1 MANFV
6 LAGRQF
12 FQQNAFRSITIGLQP
27 YLPITQ
33 KYKMGLLPATGPVP
47 GFGYFNM
54 GPTPTPTSTPP
65 KAWPERINEGNTG
78 AYQRTPK
85 TGTPNN
91 FTDALTQANSLGG
104 APAAAQNLGFLFSRI
119 LDGKMAGGFG
129 RRAAGFRQT
138 DVNEIEALMLGE
150 ELEKLDPKTFKGEN
164 SELVNDVLFERNT
177 KGMSSETFDIMFNE
191 RGGGGIETSI
201 SSVFGKE
208 MTKGSV
214 GVEVSVAK
222 AGTRGVKLFSRFGKN
237 DVKKAGGLDKAFE
250 RNVKTIVKDINKSIL
265 DAGKAFDKQAKYA
278 DSIKPI
284 MARESFGTATLH
296 DKFTRELIDRVSR
309 LAKAGSGQAANEL
322 AYNYQVPLG
331 SLADG
336 MMGMVRLAGTTKNGW
351 PQILATNIKVK
362 QVGGGGNMADMIKTA
377 AQENQLAMSSDFMAK
392 ADLIH
397 QASANL
403 AIATD
408 SRIDSVGTMMT
419 SDLTQNAIGGL
430 DIAVGERSTRG
441 DGVTGLLPADIAAD
455 LLRQI
460 KEFYSNPGFTT
471 DFAVFYKKLLHDSG
485 DLSTKWRESAQGKGR
500 GMSEKFIYG
509 DNDPQ
514 FKGYG
519 VWSGGQYSWQD
530 DLIGQNLSI
539 SPFLTSRRAGVYA
552 FDGKQA
558 TI

>member
-1 MANFV
+1 MANYV

-54 GPTPTPTSTPP
+54 GPSPTPTSTPP

-91 FTDALTQANSLGG
+91 FTDALSQADSLAG

-138 DVNEIEALMLGE
+138 DVNEIEAMMLGA
-150 ELEKLDPKTFKGEN
+150 ELEKLDPKTFKGKN
-164 SELVNDVLFERNT
+164 SELVNDVLFERNV

-191 RGGGGIETSI
+191 RGGGGIESSI

-214 GVEVSVAK
+214 GVEVTVAK
-222 AGTRGVKLFSRFGKN
+222 AGTRSVKLFSRFGKN
-237 DVKKAGGLDKAFE
+237 DVKKAGGLDKAFDN
-250 RNVKTIVKDINKSIL
+250 NVQKIIKDVNAQIL
-265 DAGKAFDKQAKYA
+265 KAGRAFDKQAKYKNVTTA
-278 DSIKPI
+278 EKPALVRGVI
-284 MARESFGTATLH
+284 H

-309 LAKAGSGQAANEL
+309 LSRASSGQQSNEL
-322 AYNYQVPLG
+322 AYNYQVALG

-336 MMGMVRLAGTTKNGW
+336 MMGMVRIAGTTKNGW
-351 PQILATNIKVK
+351 PQIQALTKVK
-362 QVGGGGNMADMIKTA
+362 QVGGGGNMADMMKTA
-377 AQENQLAMSSDFMAK
+377 AQESELAMGADFMAK
-392 ADLIH
+392 ADTFH

-408 SRIDSVGTMMT
+408 NRIDSVGTMIS

-471 DFAVFYKKLLHDSG
+471 DFAIFYKKLLHDSG
-485 DLSTKWRESAQGKGR
+485 DLSTKWRESAKGKGR

>member
-1 MANFV
+1 MANYV

-54 GPTPTPTSTPP
+54 GPSPTPTSTPP

-91 FTDALTQANSLGG
+91 FTDAHSQADSLAG

-138 DVNEIEALMLGE
+138 DVNEIEAMMLGA
-150 ELEKLDPKTFKGEN
+150 ELEKLDPKTFKGKN
-164 SELVNDVLFERNT
+164 SELVNDVLFERNV

-191 RGGGGIETSI
+191 RGGGGIESSI

-214 GVEVSVAK
+214 GVEVTVAK
-222 AGTRGVKLFSRFGKN
+222 AGTRSVKLFSRFGKN
-237 DVKKAGGLDKAFE
+237 DVKKAGGLDKAFDN
-250 RNVKTIVKDINKSIL
+250 NVQKIIKDVNAQIL
-265 DAGKAFDKQAKYA
+265 KAGRAFDKQAKYKDVTTA
-278 DSIKPI
+278 EKPALVRGVI
-284 MARESFGTATLH
+284 H

-309 LAKAGSGQAANEL
+309 LSRASSGQQSNEL
-322 AYNYQVPLG
+322 AYNYQVALG

-336 MMGMVRLAGTTKNGW
+336 MMGMVRIAGTTKNGW
-351 PQILATNIKVK
+351 PQIQALTKVK

-377 AQENQLAMSSDFMAK
+377 AQESELAMGADFMAK
-392 ADLIH
+392 ADTFH

-408 SRIDSVGTMMT
+408 NRIDSVGTMIS

-471 DFAVFYKKLLHDSG
+471 DFAIFYKKLLHDSG
-485 DLSTKWRESAQGKGR
+485 DLSTKWRESAKGKGR

>member
-1 MANFV
+1 MANYV

-12 FQQNAFRSITIGLQP
+12 FQQNTFRSITIGLQP

-54 GPTPTPTSTPP
+54 GPSPTASSTPP
-65 KAWPERINEGNTG
+65 KSWPERINEGNTG

-91 FTDALTQANSLGG
+91 FTDALSQADSLAG

-138 DVNEIEALMLGE
+138 DVNEIEAMMLGA
-150 ELEKLDPKTFKGEN
+150 ELEKLDPKTFKGKN
-164 SELVNDVLFERNT
+164 SELVNDVLFERNV

-191 RGGGGIETSI
+191 RGGGGIESSI

-214 GVEVSVAK
+214 GVEVTVAK
-222 AGTRGVKLFSRFGKN
+222 AGTRSVKLFSKFGKN
-237 DVKKAGGLDKAFE
+237 DVKKAGGLDKAFDN
-250 RNVKTIVKDINKSIL
+250 NVQKIIKDVNAQIL
-265 DAGKAFDKQAKYA
+265 KAGRAFDKQAKYKDVTTA
-278 DSIKPI
+278 EKPALVRGVI
-284 MARESFGTATLH
+284 H

-309 LAKAGSGQAANEL
+309 LSRASSGQKSNEL
-322 AYNYQVPLG
+322 AYNYQVALG

-336 MMGMVRLAGTTKNGW
+336 MMGMVRIAGTTENGW
-351 PQILATNIKVK
+351 PQIQALTKVK

-377 AQENQLAMSSDFMAK
+377 AQESELAMGADFMAK
-392 ADLIH
+392 ADTFH
-397 QASANL
+397 QASSNL

-408 SRIDSVGTMMT
+408 NRIDSVGTMIS

-471 DFAVFYKKLLHDSG
+471 DFALFYKKLLHDSG
-485 DLSTKWRESAQGKGR
+485 DLSTKWRESSQGKGR

-530 DLIGQNLSI
+530 NMIGQNLSI

>member
-1 MANFV
+1 MANYV

-12 FQQNAFRSITIGLQP
+12 FQQNTFRSITIGLQP

-54 GPTPTPTSTPP
+54 GPSPTASSTPP
-65 KAWPERINEGNTG
+65 KPWPERINEGNTG

-91 FTDALTQANSLGG
+91 FNDALTQANSLAG
-104 APAAAQNLGFLFSRI
+104 APVAAQNLGFLFSRI

-164 SELVNDVLFERNT
+164 SELVSDVLFERNV
-177 KGMSSETFDIMFNE
+177 KGMSTETFDIMFNE
-191 RGGGGIETSI
+191 RGAGGIETSI
-201 SSVFGKE
+201 STIFGKE

-214 GVEVSVAK
+214 GVEVTVAK
-222 AGTRGVKLFSRFGKN
+222 AGTRSVKLFSKFGKN
-237 DVKKAGGLDKAFE
+237 DIKKAGGLDKAFDK
-250 RNVKTIVKDINKSIL
+250 NVQKIIKDVNAQIL
-265 DAGKAFDKQAKYA
+265 KAGRAFDKQAKYKDISSA
-278 DSIKPI
+278 EKPALVRGVI
-284 MARESFGTATLH
+284 H
-296 DKFTRELIDRVSR
+296 DKFTRELIDRVTR
-309 LAKAGSGQAANEL
+309 LSKASSGQKSSEL
-322 AYNYQVPLG
+322 AYNYQVALG

-336 MMGMVRLAGTTKNGW
+336 MMGMVRISGTTKNGW
-351 PQILATNIKVK
+351 PQIQALTKVK

-377 AQENQLAMSSDFMAK
+377 AQENELAMGADFMAK

-408 SRIDSVGTMMT
+408 NRISSVGDMMY
-419 SDLTQNAIGGL
+419 SDLTQNAMGGL
-430 DIAVGERSTRG
+430 NIAVGEKSKRG

-471 DFAVFYKKLLHDSG
+471 DFAMFYKKLLHDSG

-519 VWSGGQYSWQD
+519 VWSSGQYSWQD
-530 DLIGQNLSI
+530 NLIGQNLSI

>member
-1 MANFV
+1 MANYV

-54 GPTPTPTSTPP
+54 GPSPTPTSTPP

-91 FTDALTQANSLGG
+91 FTDALSQADSLAG

-129 RRAAGFRQT
+129 RRAAVFRQT
-138 DVNEIEALMLGE
+138 DVNEIEAMMLGA
-150 ELEKLDPKTFKGEN
+150 ELEKLDPKTFKGKN
-164 SELVNDVLFERNT
+164 SELVNDVLFERNV

-191 RGGGGIETSI
+191 RGGGGIESSI

-214 GVEVSVAK
+214 GVEVTVAK
-222 AGTRGVKLFSRFGKN
+222 AGTRSVKLFSRFGKN
-237 DVKKAGGLDKAFE
+237 DVKKAGGLDKAFDN
-250 RNVKTIVKDINKSIL
+250 NVQKIIKDVNAQIL
-265 DAGKAFDKQAKYA
+265 KAGRAFDKQAKYKDVTTA
-278 DSIKPI
+278 EKPALVRGVI
-284 MARESFGTATLH
+284 H

-309 LAKAGSGQAANEL
+309 LSRASSGQQSNEL
-322 AYNYQVPLG
+322 AYNYQVALG

-336 MMGMVRLAGTTKNGW
+336 MMGMVRIAGTTKNGW
-351 PQILATNIKVK
+351 PQIQALTKVK

-377 AQENQLAMSSDFMAK
+377 AQESELAMGADFMAK
-392 ADLIH
+392 ADTFH

-408 SRIDSVGTMMT
+408 NRIDSVGTMMT

-471 DFAVFYKKLLHDSG
+471 DFAIFYKKLLHDSG
-485 DLSTKWRESAQGKGR
+485 DLSTKWRESAKGKGR

-530 DLIGQNLSI
+530 DLIGQNLYI

>member
-1 MANFV
+1 MANYV

-12 FQQNAFRSITIGLQP
+12 FQQNTFRSITIGLQP

-54 GPTPTPTSTPP
+54 GPSPTPTSTPP

-91 FTDALTQANSLGG
+91 FTDALSQADSLAG

-138 DVNEIEALMLGE
+138 DVNEIEAMMLGA
-150 ELEKLDPKTFKGEN
+150 ELEKLDPKTFKGKN
-164 SELVNDVLFERNT
+164 SELVNDVLFERNV

-191 RGGGGIETSI
+191 RGGGGIESSI

-214 GVEVSVAK
+214 GVEVTVAK
-222 AGTRGVKLFSRFGKN
+222 AGTRSVKLFSKFGKN
-237 DVKKAGGLDKAFE
+237 DVKKAGGLDKAFDN
-250 RNVKTIVKDINKSIL
+250 NVQKIIKDVNAQIL
-265 DAGKAFDKQAKYA
+265 KAGRAFDKQAKYKDVTTA
-278 DSIKPI
+278 EKPALVRGVI
-284 MARESFGTATLH
+284 H

-309 LAKAGSGQAANEL
+309 LSRASSGQQSNEL
-322 AYNYQVPLG
+322 AYNYQVALG

-336 MMGMVRLAGTTKNGW
+336 MMGMVRIAGTTKNGW
-351 PQILATNIKVK
+351 PQIQALTKVK
-362 QVGGGGNMADMIKTA
+362 QVGGGGNMADMMKTA
-377 AQENQLAMSSDFMAK
+377 AQESELAMGADFMAK
-392 ADLIH
+392 ADTFH

-408 SRIDSVGTMMT
+408 NRIDSVGTMIS
-419 SDLTQNAIGGL
+419 SDLTQNAMGGL

-471 DFAVFYKKLLHDSG
+471 DFALFYKKLLHDSG

-530 DLIGQNLSI
+530 NMIGQNLSI

>member
-1 MANFV
+1 MANYV

-12 FQQNAFRSITIGLQP
+12 FQQNTFRSITIGLQP

-54 GPTPTPTSTPP
+54 GPSPTASSTPP
-65 KAWPERINEGNTG
+65 KPWPERINEGNTG

-85 TGTPNN
+85 IGTPNN
-91 FTDALTQANSLGG
+91 FNDALTQANSLAG
-104 APAAAQNLGFLFSRI
+104 APVAAQNLGFLFSRI

-164 SELVNDVLFERNT
+164 SELVSDVLFERNV
-177 KGMSSETFDIMFNE
+177 KGMSTETFDIMFNE
-191 RGGGGIETSI
+191 RGAGGIETSI
-201 SSVFGKE
+201 STIFGKE

-214 GVEVSVAK
+214 GVEVTVAK
-222 AGTRGVKLFSRFGKN
+222 AGTRSVKLFSKFGKN
-237 DVKKAGGLDKAFE
+237 DIKKAGGLDKAFDK
-250 RNVKTIVKDINKSIL
+250 NVQKIIKDVNAQIL
-265 DAGKAFDKQAKYA
+265 KAGRAFDKQAKYKDISSA
-278 DSIKPI
+278 EKPALVRGVI
-284 MARESFGTATLH
+284 H
-296 DKFTRELIDRVSR
+296 DKFTRELIDRVTR
-309 LAKAGSGQAANEL
+309 LSKASSGQKSSEL
-322 AYNYQVPLG
+322 AYNYQVALG

-336 MMGMVRLAGTTKNGW
+336 MMGMVRISGTTKNGW
-351 PQILATNIKVK
+351 PQIQALTKVK

-377 AQENQLAMSSDFMAK
+377 AQENELAMGSDFMAK

-408 SRIDSVGTMMT
+408 NRISSVGDMMY
-419 SDLTQNAIGGL
+419 SDLTQNAMGGL
-430 DIAVGERSTRG
+430 NIAVGEKSKRG

-471 DFAVFYKKLLHDSG
+471 DFAMFYKKLLHDSG

>member
-1 MANFV
+1 MANYV

-12 FQQNAFRSITIGLQP
+12 FQQNTFRSITIGLQP
-27 YLPITQ
+27 YLPLTQ

-54 GPTPTPTSTPP
+54 GPSPTASSTPP
-65 KAWPERINEGNTG
+65 KSWPERINEGNTG

-85 TGTPNN
+85 RGTPNN
-91 FTDALTQANSLGG
+91 FTDALTQADSLAG

-164 SELVNDVLFERNT
+164 SELVSDVLFERNV
-177 KGMSSETFDIMFNE
+177 KGMSTETFDIMFSE
-191 RGGGGIETSI
+191 RGAGGIETSI
-201 SSVFGKE
+201 STVFGKE

-214 GVEVSVAK
+214 GVEVTVAK
-222 AGTRGVKLFSRFGKN
+222 AGTRSVKLFSKFGKN
-237 DVKKAGGLDKAFE
+237 DVKKAGGLDKAFDK
-250 RNVKTIVKDINKSIL
+250 NVQKIIKDVNSQIL
-265 DAGKAFDKQAKYA
+265 KAGRAFDKQAKYKDISSA
-278 DSIKPI
+278 EKPALVRGVI
-284 MARESFGTATLH
+284 H
-296 DKFTRELIDRVSR
+296 DKFTRELIDRVTR
-309 LAKAGSGQAANEL
+309 LSKASSGQQSSEL
-322 AYNYQVPLG
+322 AYNYQVALG

-336 MMGMVRLAGTTKNGW
+336 MMGMVRISGTTKNGW
-351 PQILATNIKVK
+351 PQIQALTKVK

-377 AQENQLAMSSDFMAK
+377 AQENELAMGSDFMAK

-408 SRIDSVGTMMT
+408 NRISSVGDMMY
-419 SDLTQNAIGGL
+419 SDLTQNAMGGL
-430 DIAVGERSTRG
+430 SIAVGEKSKRG

-530 DLIGQNLSI
+530 NLIGQNLSI

>member
-1 MANFV
+1 MANFSV
-6 LAGRQF
+6 AGRQF
-12 FQQNAFRSITIGLQP
+12 FQQNTFRSITIGLQP

-54 GPTPTPTSTPP
+54 GPSPTPTSTPP
-65 KAWPERINEGNTG
+65 KAWSERINEGNTG

-85 TGTPNN
+85 TGNPNN
-91 FTDALTQANSLGG
+91 FNDALTQADSLSG

-138 DVNEIEALMLGE
+138 DVNEIEAMMLGE
-150 ELEKLDPKTFKGEN
+150 ELEKLDPKTFKGKN
-164 SELVNDVLFERNT
+164 SELNNDILFEKNT
-177 KGMSSETFDIMFNE
+177 KGMSSETFDIMFSE
-191 RGGGGIETSI
+191 RGGSGIQQSI
-201 SSVFGKE
+201 SGIFGKE

-222 AGTRGVKLFSRFGKN
+222 AGTQGVKLFSRFGKN
-237 DVKKAGGLDKAFE
+237 DMKKAGGIDKAFE
-250 RNVKTIVKDINKSIL
+250 TNVRKIVKDINADIL
-265 DAGKAFDKQAKYA
+265 KAGKRFDKQAKYG
-278 DSIKPI
+278 DSIKPVL
-284 MARESFGTATLH
+284 ARESFGTSTLH

-331 SLADG
+331 SLAEG

-362 QVGGGGNMADMIKTA
+362 QVGGGGNMADMMKTN
-377 AQENQLAMSSDFMAK
+377 AQENELAMGADFMIK

-471 DFAVFYKKLLHDSG
+471 DFALFYKKLLHDSG

-530 DLIGQNLSI
+530 GLIGQNLSI

>member
-1 MANFV
+1 MANYV

-54 GPTPTPTSTPP
+54 GPSPTPTSTPP

-91 FTDALTQANSLGG
+91 FTDALSQADSLAG

-138 DVNEIEALMLGE
+138 DVNEIEAMMLGA
-150 ELEKLDPKTFKGEN
+150 ELEKLDPKTFKGKN
-164 SELVNDVLFERNT
+164 SELVNDVLFERNV

-191 RGGGGIETSI
+191 RGGGGIESSI

-214 GVEVSVAK
+214 GVEVTVAK
-222 AGTRGVKLFSRFGKN
+222 AGTRSVKLFSKFGKN
-237 DVKKAGGLDKAFE
+237 DVKKAGGLDKAFDN
-250 RNVKTIVKDINKSIL
+250 NVQKIIKDVNAQIL
-265 DAGKAFDKQAKYA
+265 KAGRAFDKQAKYKDVTTA
-278 DSIKPI
+278 EKPALVRGVI
-284 MARESFGTATLH
+284 H

-309 LAKAGSGQAANEL
+309 LSRASSGQQSNEL
-322 AYNYQVPLG
+322 AYNYQVALG

-336 MMGMVRLAGTTKNGW
+336 MMGMVRIAGTTKNGW
-351 PQILATNIKVK
+351 PQIQALTKVK
-362 QVGGGGNMADMIKTA
+362 QVGGGGNMADMMKTA
-377 AQENQLAMSSDFMAK
+377 AQESELAMGADFMAK
-392 ADLIH
+392 ADTFH

-408 SRIDSVGTMMT
+408 NRIDSVGTMIS
-419 SDLTQNAIGGL
+419 SDLTQNAMGGL

-530 DLIGQNLSI
+530 NMIGQNLSI

>member
-1 MANFV
+1 MANYV

-54 GPTPTPTSTPP
+54 GPSPTPTSTPP

-91 FTDALTQANSLGG
+91 FTDALSQADSLAG

-138 DVNEIEALMLGE
+138 DVNEIEAMMLGAE
-150 ELEKLDPKTFKGEN
+150 IEKLDPKTFKGKN
-164 SELVNDVLFERNT
+164 SELVNDVLFERNV

-191 RGGGGIETSI
+191 RGGGGIESSI

-214 GVEVSVAK
+214 GVEVTVAK
-222 AGTRGVKLFSRFGKN
+222 AGTRSVKLFSRFGKN
-237 DVKKAGGLDKAFE
+237 DVKKAGGLDKAFDN
-250 RNVKTIVKDINKSIL
+250 NVQKIIKDVNAQIL
-265 DAGKAFDKQAKYA
+265 KAGRAFDKQAKYKDVTTA
-278 DSIKPI
+278 EKPALVRGVI
-284 MARESFGTATLH
+284 H

-309 LAKAGSGQAANEL
+309 LSRASSGQQSNEL
-322 AYNYQVPLG
+322 AYNYQVALG

-336 MMGMVRLAGTTKNGW
+336 MMGMVRIAGTTKNGW
-351 PQILATNIKVK
+351 PQIQALTKVK

-377 AQENQLAMSSDFMAK
+377 AQESELAMGADFMAK
-392 ADLIH
+392 ADTFH

-408 SRIDSVGTMMT
+408 NRIDSVGTMIS

-471 DFAVFYKKLLHDSG
+471 DFAIFYKKLLHDSG
-485 DLSTKWRESAQGKGR
+485 DLSTKWRESAKGKGR

-530 DLIGQNLSI
+530 DMIGQNLSI

>member
-1 MANFV
+1 MANYV

-12 FQQNAFRSITIGLQP
+12 FQQNAFRSITIGLHP

-54 GPTPTPTSTPP
+54 GPSPTPTSTPP

-91 FTDALTQANSLGG
+91 FTDALSQADSLAG

-138 DVNEIEALMLGE
+138 DVNEIEAMMLGA
-150 ELEKLDPKTFKGEN
+150 ELEKLDPKTFKGKN
-164 SELVNDVLFERNT
+164 SELVNDVLFERNV

-191 RGGGGIETSI
+191 RGGGGIESSI

-214 GVEVSVAK
+214 GVEVTVAK
-222 AGTRGVKLFSRFGKN
+222 AGTRSVKLFSRFGKN
-237 DVKKAGGLDKAFE
+237 DVKKAGGLDKAFDN
-250 RNVKTIVKDINKSIL
+250 NVQKIIKDVNAQIL
-265 DAGKAFDKQAKYA
+265 KAGRAFDKQAKYKDVTTA
-278 DSIKPI
+278 EKPALVRGVI
-284 MARESFGTATLH
+284 H

-309 LAKAGSGQAANEL
+309 LSRASSGQQSNEL
-322 AYNYQVPLG
+322 AYNYQVALG

-336 MMGMVRLAGTTKNGW
+336 MMGMVRIAGTTKNGW
-351 PQILATNIKVK
+351 PQIQALTKVK

-377 AQENQLAMSSDFMAK
+377 AQESELAMGADFMAK
-392 ADLIH
+392 ADTFH

-408 SRIDSVGTMMT
+408 NRIDSVGTMIS

-471 DFAVFYKKLLHDSG
+471 DFAIFYKKLLHDSG
-485 DLSTKWRESAQGKGR
+485 DLSTKWRESAKGKGR

>member
-1 MANFV
+1 MANYV

-12 FQQNAFRSITIGLQP
+12 FQQNTFRSITIGLQP
-27 YLPITQ
+27 YLPLTQ

-54 GPTPTPTSTPP
+54 GPSPTASSTPP
-65 KAWPERINEGNTG
+65 KSWPERINEGNTG

-85 TGTPNN
+85 RGTPNN
-91 FTDALTQANSLGG
+91 FTDALTQADSLAG

-164 SELVNDVLFERNT
+164 SELVSDVLFERNV
-177 KGMSSETFDIMFNE
+177 KGMSTETFDIMFSE
-191 RGGGGIETSI
+191 RGAGGIETSI
-201 SSVFGKE
+201 STVFGKE

-214 GVEVSVAK
+214 GVEVTVAK
-222 AGTRGVKLFSRFGKN
+222 AGTRSVKLFSKFGKN
-237 DVKKAGGLDKAFE
+237 DVKKAGGLDKAFDK
-250 RNVKTIVKDINKSIL
+250 NVQKIIKDVNAQIL
-265 DAGKAFDKQAKYA
+265 KAGRAFDKQAKYKDISSA
-278 DSIKPI
+278 EKPALVRGVI
-284 MARESFGTATLH
+284 H
-296 DKFTRELIDRVSR
+296 DKFTRELIDRVTR
-309 LAKAGSGQAANEL
+309 LSKASSGQQSSEL
-322 AYNYQVPLG
+322 AYNYQVALG

-336 MMGMVRLAGTTKNGW
+336 MMGMVRISGTTKNGW
-351 PQILATNIKVK
+351 PQIQALTKVK

-377 AQENQLAMSSDFMAK
+377 AQENELAMGSDFMAK

-408 SRIDSVGTMMT
+408 NRISSV
-419 SDLTQNAIGGL
+419 
-430 DIAVGERSTRG
+430 
-441 DGVTGLLPADIAAD
+441 AD

-519 VWSGGQYSWQD
+519 VWSSGQYSWQD

>member
-1 MANFV
+1 MANYV

-12 FQQNAFRSITIGLQP
+12 FQQNTFRSITIGLQP

-54 GPTPTPTSTPP
+54 GPSPTASSTPP

-91 FTDALTQANSLGG
+91 FTDALNQANSLGG

-164 SELVNDVLFERNT
+164 SELVSDVLFERNV
-177 KGMSSETFDIMFNE
+177 KGMSTETFDIMFNE
-191 RGGGGIETSI
+191 RGAGGIETSI
-201 SSVFGKE
+201 STVFGKE

-214 GVEVSVAK
+214 GVEVTVAK
-222 AGTRGVKLFSRFGKN
+222 AGTRSVKLFSKFGKN
-237 DVKKAGGLDKAFE
+237 DIKKAGGLDKAFDN
-250 RNVKTIVKDINKSIL
+250 NVQKIIKDVNARIL
-265 DAGKAFDKQAKYA
+265 KAGRAFDKQAKYKDISRA
-278 DSIKPI
+278 EKPALVRGVI
-284 MARESFGTATLH
+284 H
-296 DKFTRELIDRVSR
+296 DKFTRELIDRVTR
-309 LAKAGSGQAANEL
+309 LSKASSGQQSSEL
-322 AYNYQVPLG
+322 AYNYQVALG

-336 MMGMVRLAGTTKNGW
+336 MMGMVRITGTTKNGW
-351 PQILATNIKVK
+351 PQIQALTKVK

-377 AQENQLAMSSDFMAK
+377 AQENELAMGSDFMAK

-408 SRIDSVGTMMT
+408 NRIDSVGTMMY

>member
-1 MANFV
+1 MANYV

-54 GPTPTPTSTPP
+54 GPSPTPTSTPP

-91 FTDALTQANSLGG
+91 FTDALSQADSLAG

-138 DVNEIEALMLGE
+138 DVNEIEAMMLGA
-150 ELEKLDPKTFKGEN
+150 ELEKLDPKTFKGKN
-164 SELVNDVLFERNT
+164 SELVNDVLFERNV

-191 RGGGGIETSI
+191 RGGGGIESSI

-214 GVEVSVAK
+214 GVEVTVAK
-222 AGTRGVKLFSRFGKN
+222 AGTRSVKLFSRFGKN
-237 DVKKAGGLDKAFE
+237 DVKKAGGLDKAFDN
-250 RNVKTIVKDINKSIL
+250 NVQKIIKDVNAQIL
-265 DAGKAFDKQAKYA
+265 KAGRAFDKQAKYKDVTTA
-278 DSIKPI
+278 EKPALVRGVI
-284 MARESFGTATLH
+284 H

-309 LAKAGSGQAANEL
+309 LSRASSGQQSNEL
-322 AYNYQVPLG
+322 AYNYQVALG

-336 MMGMVRLAGTTKNGW
+336 MMGMVRIAGTTKNGW
-351 PQILATNIKVK
+351 PQIQALTKVK

-377 AQENQLAMSSDFMAK
+377 AQESELAMGADFMAK
-392 ADLIH
+392 ADTFH

-408 SRIDSVGTMMT
+408 NRIDSVGTMIS

-471 DFAVFYKKLLHDSG
+471 DFAIFYKKLLHDSG
-485 DLSTKWRESAQGKGR
+485 DLSTKWRESAKGKGR

>member
-1 MANFV
+1 
-6 LAGRQF
+6 
-12 FQQNAFRSITIGLQP
+12 
-27 YLPITQ
+27 
-33 KYKMGLLPATGPVP
+33 
-47 GFGYFNM
+47 
-54 GPTPTPTSTPP
+54 
-65 KAWPERINEGNTG
+65 
-78 AYQRTPK
+78 
-85 TGTPNN
+85 
-91 FTDALTQANSLGG
+91 
-104 APAAAQNLGFLFSRI
+104 
-119 LDGKMAGGFG
+119 
-129 RRAAGFRQT
+129 
-138 DVNEIEALMLGE
+138 
-150 ELEKLDPKTFKGEN
+150 
-164 SELVNDVLFERNT
+164 
-177 KGMSSETFDIMFNE
+177 
-191 RGGGGIETSI
+191 
-201 SSVFGKE
+201 
-208 MTKGSV
+208 
-214 GVEVSVAK
+214 
-222 AGTRGVKLFSRFGKN
+222 
-237 DVKKAGGLDKAFE
+237 
-250 RNVKTIVKDINKSIL
+250 
-265 DAGKAFDKQAKYA
+265 
-278 DSIKPI
+278 
-284 MARESFGTATLH
+284 
-296 DKFTRELIDRVSR
+296 
-309 LAKAGSGQAANEL
+309 
-322 AYNYQVPLG
+322 
-331 SLADG
+331 
-336 MMGMVRLAGTTKNGW
+336 MMGMVRIAGTTKNGW
-351 PQILATNIKVK
+351 PQIQALTKVK

-377 AQENQLAMSSDFMAK
+377 AQESELAMGVDFMAK

-408 SRIDSVGTMMT
+408 NRIDSVGTMIS

-471 DFAVFYKKLLHDSG
+471 DFAIFYKKLLHDSG
-485 DLSTKWRESAQGKGR
+485 DLSTKWRESAKGKGR

>member
-1 MANFV
+1 MANYV

-12 FQQNAFRSITIGLQP
+12 FQQNTFRSITIGLQP

-54 GPTPTPTSTPP
+54 GPSPTASSTPP
-65 KAWPERINEGNTG
+65 KSWPERINEGNTG

-91 FTDALTQANSLGG
+91 FTDALSQADSLAG

-164 SELVNDVLFERNT
+164 SELVNDVLYERNV
-177 KGMSSETFDIMFNE
+177 KGMSSETFDIMFDE
-191 RGGGGIETSI
+191 RGGGGIEASI

-214 GVEVSVAK
+214 GVEVTVAK
-222 AGTRGVKLFSRFGKN
+222 AGTRSVKLFSKFGKN
-237 DVKKAGGLDKAFE
+237 DVKKAGGLDKAFDN
-250 RNVKTIVKDINKSIL
+250 NVQKIIKDVNAQIL
-265 DAGKAFDKQAKYA
+265 KAGRAFDKQAKYKDVTTA
-278 DSIKPI
+278 EKPALVRGVI
-284 MARESFGTATLH
+284 H

-309 LAKAGSGQAANEL
+309 LSRASSGQQSNEL
-322 AYNYQVPLG
+322 AYNYQVALG

-336 MMGMVRLAGTTKNGW
+336 MMGMVRIAGTTENGW
-351 PQILATNIKVK
+351 PQIQALTKVK

-377 AQENQLAMSSDFMAK
+377 AQESELAMGADFMAK
-392 ADLIH
+392 ADTFH
-397 QASANL
+397 QASSNL

-408 SRIDSVGTMMT
+408 NRIDSVGTMIS

-471 DFAVFYKKLLHDSG
+471 DFALFYKKLLHDSG
-485 DLSTKWRESAQGKGR
+485 DLSTKWRESSQGKGR

-530 DLIGQNLSI
+530 DMIGQNLSI

>member
-1 MANFV
+1 MANYV

-54 GPTPTPTSTPP
+54 GPSPTASSTPP

-91 FTDALTQANSLGG
+91 FTDALTQADSLAG

-164 SELVNDVLFERNT
+164 SELVSDVLFERNV
-177 KGMSSETFDIMFNE
+177 KGMSTETFDIMFNE
-191 RGGGGIETSI
+191 RGAGGIETSI
-201 SSVFGKE
+201 STVFGKE

-214 GVEVSVAK
+214 GVEVTVAK
-222 AGTRGVKLFSRFGKN
+222 AGTRSVKLFSKFGKN
-237 DVKKAGGLDKAFE
+237 DIKKAGGLDKAFDN
-250 RNVKTIVKDINKSIL
+250 NVQKIIKDINAKIL
-265 DAGKAFDKQAKYA
+265 KAGRAFDKQAKYKDVTTA
-278 DSIKPI
+278 EKPALVRGVI
-284 MARESFGTATLH
+284 H
-296 DKFTRELIDRVSR
+296 DKFTRELIDRVTR
-309 LAKAGSGQAANEL
+309 LSKASSGQQSSEL
-322 AYNYQVPLG
+322 AYNYQVALG

-336 MMGMVRLAGTTKNGW
+336 MMGMVRIAGTTKNGW
-351 PQILATNIKVK
+351 PQIQALTKVK

-377 AQENQLAMSSDFMAK
+377 AQENELAMGSDFLAK

-408 SRIDSVGTMMT
+408 NRIDSVGDMMY
-419 SDLTQNAIGGL
+419 SDLTQNAMGGL
-430 DIAVGERSTRG
+430 SIAVGEKSKRG

-519 VWSGGQYSWQD
+519 VWSSGQYSWQD
-530 DLIGQNLSI
+530 NMIGQNLSI

>member
-1 MANFV
+1 MANYV

-12 FQQNAFRSITIGLQP
+12 FQQNTFRSITIGLQP

-54 GPTPTPTSTPP
+54 GPSPTASSTPP
-65 KAWPERINEGNTG
+65 KPWPERINEGNTG

-85 TGTPNN
+85 IGTPNN
-91 FTDALTQANSLGG
+91 FNDALTQANSLAG
-104 APAAAQNLGFLFSRI
+104 APVAAQNLGFLFSRI

-164 SELVNDVLFERNT
+164 SELVSDVLFERNV
-177 KGMSSETFDIMFNE
+177 KGMSTETFDIMFNE
-191 RGGGGIETSI
+191 RGAGGIETSI
-201 SSVFGKE
+201 STIFGKE

-214 GVEVSVAK
+214 GVEVTVAK
-222 AGTRGVKLFSRFGKN
+222 AGTRSVKLFSKFGKN
-237 DVKKAGGLDKAFE
+237 DIKKAGGLDKAFDK
-250 RNVKTIVKDINKSIL
+250 NVQKIIKDVNAQIL
-265 DAGKAFDKQAKYA
+265 KAGRAFDKQAKYKDISSA
-278 DSIKPI
+278 EKPALVRGVI
-284 MARESFGTATLH
+284 H
-296 DKFTRELIDRVSR
+296 DKFTRELIDRVTR
-309 LAKAGSGQAANEL
+309 LSKASSGQKSSEL
-322 AYNYQVPLG
+322 AYNYQVALG

-336 MMGMVRLAGTTKNGW
+336 MMGMVRISGTTKNGW
-351 PQILATNIKVK
+351 PQIQALTKVK

-377 AQENQLAMSSDFMAK
+377 AQENELAMGADFMAK

-408 SRIDSVGTMMT
+408 NRISSVGDMMY
-419 SDLTQNAIGGL
+419 SDLTQNAMGGL
-430 DIAVGERSTRG
+430 NIAVGEKSKRG

-471 DFAVFYKKLLHDSG
+471 DFAMFYKKLLHDSG

-519 VWSGGQYSWQD
+519 VWSSGQYSWQD
-530 DLIGQNLSI
+530 NLIGQNLSI

>member
-1 MANFV
+1 MANYV

-12 FQQNAFRSITIGLQP
+12 FQQNTFRSITIGLQP

-54 GPTPTPTSTPP
+54 GPSPTASSTPP
-65 KAWPERINEGNTG
+65 KSWPERINEGNTG

-91 FTDALTQANSLGG
+91 FTDALSQADSLAG

-138 DVNEIEALMLGE
+138 DVNEIEAMMLGA
-150 ELEKLDPKTFKGEN
+150 ELEKLDPKTFKGKN
-164 SELVNDVLFERNT
+164 SELVNDVLFERNV

-191 RGGGGIETSI
+191 RGGGGIESSI

-214 GVEVSVAK
+214 GVEVTVAK
-222 AGTRGVKLFSRFGKN
+222 AGTRSVKLFSKFGKN
-237 DVKKAGGLDKAFE
+237 DVKKAGGLDKAFDN
-250 RNVKTIVKDINKSIL
+250 NVQKIIKDVNAQIL
-265 DAGKAFDKQAKYA
+265 KAGRAFDKQAKYKDVTTA
-278 DSIKPI
+278 EKPALVRGVI
-284 MARESFGTATLH
+284 H

-309 LAKAGSGQAANEL
+309 LSRASSGQQSNEL
-322 AYNYQVPLG
+322 AYNYQVALG

-336 MMGMVRLAGTTKNGW
+336 MMGMVRIAGTTENGW
-351 PQILATNIKVK
+351 PQIQALTKVK

-377 AQENQLAMSSDFMAK
+377 AQESELAMGADFMAK
-392 ADLIH
+392 ADTFH
-397 QASANL
+397 QASSNL

-408 SRIDSVGTMMT
+408 NRIDSVGTMIS

-471 DFAVFYKKLLHDSG
+471 DFALFYKKLLHDSG
-485 DLSTKWRESAQGKGR
+485 DLSTKWRESSQGKGR

-530 DLIGQNLSI
+530 NMIGQNLSI

>member
-1 MANFV
+1 MANYS
-6 LAGRQF
+6 LAGRQC
-12 FQQNAFRSITIGLQP
+12 FQQNTFRSITIGLQP

-54 GPTPTPTSTPP
+54 GPSPTASSTPP
-65 KAWPERINEGNTG
+65 KPWPERINEGNTG

-85 TGTPNN
+85 IGTPNN
-91 FTDALTQANSLGG
+91 FNDALTQANSLAG
-104 APAAAQNLGFLFSRI
+104 APVAAQNLGFLFSRI

-177 KGMSSETFDIMFNE
+177 KGMSTETFDIMFNE
-191 RGGGGIETSI
+191 RGAGGIETSI
-201 SSVFGKE
+201 STVFGKE

-214 GVEVSVAK
+214 GVEVTVAK
-222 AGTRGVKLFSRFGKN
+222 AGTRSVKLFSKFGKN
-237 DVKKAGGLDKAFE
+237 DVKKAGGLDKAFDK
-250 RNVKTIVKDINKSIL
+250 NVQKIIKDVNARIL
-265 DAGKAFDKQAKYA
+265 KAGKTFDKQAKYKDMSMA
-278 DSIKPI
+278 EKPALVRGVI
-284 MARESFGTATLH
+284 H
-296 DKFTRELIDRVSR
+296 DKFTRELIDRVTR
-309 LAKAGSGQAANEL
+309 LSKASSGQKSSEL
-322 AYNYQVPLG
+322 AYNYQVALG
-331 SLADG
+331 SLAEG
-336 MMGMVRLAGTTKNGW
+336 MMGMVRITGTTKNGW
-351 PQILATNIKVK
+351 PQIQALTKVK

-377 AQENQLAMSSDFMAK
+377 AQENELAMGADFMAK

-408 SRIDSVGTMMT
+408 NRIDSVGTMMY
-419 SDLTQNAIGGL
+419 SDLTQNAVGGL
-430 DIAVGERSTRG
+430 DIVVGEKSTRG

-471 DFAVFYKKLLHDSG
+471 DFAMFYKKLLHDSG

-519 VWSGGQYSWQD
+519 VWSNGQYSWQD

>member
-1 MANFV
+1 MANYV

-12 FQQNAFRSITIGLQP
+12 FQQNTFRSITIGLQP
-27 YLPITQ
+27 YLPLTQ

-54 GPTPTPTSTPP
+54 GPSPTASSTPP
-65 KAWPERINEGNTG
+65 KSWPERINEGNTG

-85 TGTPNN
+85 RGTPNN
-91 FTDALTQANSLGG
+91 FTDALTQADSLAG

-164 SELVNDVLFERNT
+164 SELVSDVLFERNV
-177 KGMSSETFDIMFNE
+177 KGMSTETFDIMFSE
-191 RGGGGIETSI
+191 RGAGGIETSI
-201 SSVFGKE
+201 STVFGKE

-214 GVEVSVAK
+214 GVEVTVAK
-222 AGTRGVKLFSRFGKN
+222 AGTRSVKLFSKFGKN
-237 DVKKAGGLDKAFE
+237 DVKKAGGLDKAFDK
-250 RNVKTIVKDINKSIL
+250 NVQKIIKDVNSQIL
-265 DAGKAFDKQAKYA
+265 KAGRAFDKQAKYKDISSA
-278 DSIKPI
+278 EKPALVRGVI
-284 MARESFGTATLH
+284 H
-296 DKFTRELIDRVSR
+296 DKFTRELIDRVTR
-309 LAKAGSGQAANEL
+309 LSKASSGQQSSEL
-322 AYNYQVPLG
+322 AYNYQVALG

-336 MMGMVRLAGTTKNGW
+336 MMGMVRISGTTKNGW
-351 PQILATNIKVK
+351 PQIQALTKVK

-377 AQENQLAMSSDFMAK
+377 AQENELAMGSDFMAK

-408 SRIDSVGTMMT
+408 NRISSVGDMMY
-419 SDLTQNAIGGL
+419 SDLTQNAMGGL
-430 DIAVGERSTRG
+430 SIAVGEKSKRG

-519 VWSGGQYSWQD
+519 VWSSGQYSWQD

>member
-1 MANFV
+1 MANYV

-12 FQQNAFRSITIGLQP
+12 FQQNTFRSITIGLQP

-54 GPTPTPTSTPP
+54 GPSPTASSTPP
-65 KAWPERINEGNTG
+65 KPWPERINEGNTG

-85 TGTPNN
+85 IGTPNN
-91 FTDALTQANSLGG
+91 FNDALTQANSLAG
-104 APAAAQNLGFLFSRI
+104 APVAAQNLGFLFSRI

-164 SELVNDVLFERNT
+164 SELVSDVLFERNV
-177 KGMSSETFDIMFNE
+177 KGMSTETFDIMFNE
-191 RGGGGIETSI
+191 RGAGGIETSI
-201 SSVFGKE
+201 STVFGKE

-214 GVEVSVAK
+214 GVEVTVAK
-222 AGTRGVKLFSRFGKN
+222 AGTRSVKLFSKFGKN
-237 DVKKAGGLDKAFE
+237 DIKKAGGLDKAFDK
-250 RNVKTIVKDINKSIL
+250 NVQKIIKDVNAQIL
-265 DAGKAFDKQAKYA
+265 KAGRAFDKQAKYKDISSA
-278 DSIKPI
+278 EKPALVRGVI
-284 MARESFGTATLH
+284 H
-296 DKFTRELIDRVSR
+296 DKFTRELIDRVTR
-309 LAKAGSGQAANEL
+309 LSKASSGQKSSEL
-322 AYNYQVPLG
+322 AYNYQVALG

-336 MMGMVRLAGTTKNGW
+336 MMGMVRISGTTKNGW
-351 PQILATNIKVK
+351 PQIQALTKVK

-377 AQENQLAMSSDFMAK
+377 AQENELAMGADFMAK

-408 SRIDSVGTMMT
+408 NRISSVGDMMY
-419 SDLTQNAIGGL
+419 SDLTQNAMGGL
-430 DIAVGERSTRG
+430 NIAVGEKSKRG

-471 DFAVFYKKLLHDSG
+471 DFAMFYKKLLHDSG

-519 VWSGGQYSWQD
+519 VWSSGQYSWQD
-530 DLIGQNLSI
+530 NLIGQNLSI

>member
-1 MANFV
+1 MANYV

-12 FQQNAFRSITIGLQP
+12 FQQNTFRSITIGLQP

-54 GPTPTPTSTPP
+54 GPSPTPTSTPP

-91 FTDALTQANSLGG
+91 FTDALSQADSLAG

-138 DVNEIEALMLGE
+138 DVNEIEAMMLGA
-150 ELEKLDPKTFKGEN
+150 ELEKLDPKTFKGKN
-164 SELVNDVLFERNT
+164 SELVNDVLFERNV

-191 RGGGGIETSI
+191 RGGGGIESSI

-214 GVEVSVAK
+214 GVEVTVAK
-222 AGTRGVKLFSRFGKN
+222 AGTRSVKLFSKFGKN
-237 DVKKAGGLDKAFE
+237 DVKKAGGLDKAFDN
-250 RNVKTIVKDINKSIL
+250 NVQKIIKDVNAQIL
-265 DAGKAFDKQAKYA
+265 KAGRAFDKQAKYKDVTTA
-278 DSIKPI
+278 EKPALVRGVI
-284 MARESFGTATLH
+284 H

-309 LAKAGSGQAANEL
+309 LSRASSGQKSNEL
-322 AYNYQVPLG
+322 AYNYQVALG

-336 MMGMVRLAGTTKNGW
+336 MMGMVRIAGTTKNGW
-351 PQILATNIKVK
+351 PQIQALTKVK
-362 QVGGGGNMADMIKTA
+362 QVGGGGNMADMMKTA
-377 AQENQLAMSSDFMAK
+377 AQESELAMGADFMAK
-392 ADLIH
+392 ADTFH
-397 QASANL
+397 QASSNL

-408 SRIDSVGTMMT
+408 NRIDSVGTMIS

-471 DFAVFYKKLLHDSG
+471 DFALFYKKLLHDSG

-530 DLIGQNLSI
+530 NMIGQNLSI

>member
-1 MANFV
+1 MANYV

-12 FQQNAFRSITIGLQP
+12 FQQNTFRSITIGLQP

-54 GPTPTPTSTPP
+54 GPSPTASSTPP

-91 FTDALTQANSLGG
+91 FTDALSQADSLAG

-138 DVNEIEALMLGE
+138 DVNEIEAMMLGA
-150 ELEKLDPKTFKGEN
+150 ELEKLDPKTFKGKN
-164 SELVNDVLFERNT
+164 SELVNDVLFERNV

-191 RGGGGIETSI
+191 RGGGGIESSI

-214 GVEVSVAK
+214 GVEVTVAK
-222 AGTRGVKLFSRFGKN
+222 AGTRSVKLFSKFGKN
-237 DVKKAGGLDKAFE
+237 DVKKAGGLDKAFDN
-250 RNVKTIVKDINKSIL
+250 NVQKIIKDVNAQIL
-265 DAGKAFDKQAKYA
+265 KAGRAFDKQAKYKDVTTA
-278 DSIKPI
+278 EKPALVRGVI
-284 MARESFGTATLH
+284 H

-309 LAKAGSGQAANEL
+309 LSRASSGQKSNEL
-322 AYNYQVPLG
+322 AYNYQVALG

-336 MMGMVRLAGTTKNGW
+336 MMGMVRIAGTTKNGW
-351 PQILATNIKVK
+351 PQIQALTKVK
-362 QVGGGGNMADMIKTA
+362 QVGGGGNMADMMKTA
-377 AQENQLAMSSDFMAK
+377 AQESELAMGADFMAK
-392 ADLIH
+392 ADTFH
-397 QASANL
+397 QASSNL

-408 SRIDSVGTMMT
+408 NRIDSVGTMIS

-471 DFAVFYKKLLHDSG
+471 DFALFYKKLLHDSG

-530 DLIGQNLSI
+530 NMIGQNLSI

>member
-1 MANFV
+1 MANYS

-12 FQQNAFRSITIGLQP
+12 FQQNTFRSITIGLQP

-54 GPTPTPTSTPP
+54 GPSPTASSTPP
-65 KAWPERINEGNTG
+65 KPWPERINEGNTG

-85 TGTPNN
+85 IGTPNN
-91 FTDALTQANSLGG
+91 FNDALTQANSLAG
-104 APAAAQNLGFLFSRI
+104 APVAAQNLGFLFSRI

-177 KGMSSETFDIMFNE
+177 KGMSTETFDIMFNE
-191 RGGGGIETSI
+191 RGAGGIETSI
-201 SSVFGKE
+201 STVFGKE

-214 GVEVSVAK
+214 GVEVTVAK
-222 AGTRGVKLFSRFGKN
+222 AGTRSVKLFSKFGKN
-237 DVKKAGGLDKAFE
+237 DVKKAGGLDKAFDK
-250 RNVKTIVKDINKSIL
+250 NVQKIIKDVNARIL
-265 DAGKAFDKQAKYA
+265 KAGKTFDKQAKYKDMSMA
-278 DSIKPI
+278 EKPALVRGVI
-284 MARESFGTATLH
+284 H
-296 DKFTRELIDRVSR
+296 DKFTRELIDRVTR
-309 LAKAGSGQAANEL
+309 LSKASSGQKSSEL
-322 AYNYQVPLG
+322 AYNYQVALG
-331 SLADG
+331 SLAEG
-336 MMGMVRLAGTTKNGW
+336 MMGMVRITGTTKNGW
-351 PQILATNIKVK
+351 PQIQALTKVK

-377 AQENQLAMSSDFMAK
+377 AQENELAMGADFMAK

-408 SRIDSVGTMMT
+408 NRIDSVGTMMY
-419 SDLTQNAIGGL
+419 SDLTQNAVGGL
-430 DIAVGERSTRG
+430 DIVVGEKSTRG

-471 DFAVFYKKLLHDSG
+471 DFAMFYKKLLHDSG

-519 VWSGGQYSWQD
+519 VWSNGQYSWQD

>member
-1 MANFV
+1 MANYV

-12 FQQNAFRSITIGLQP
+12 FQQNTFRSITIGLQP
-27 YLPITQ
+27 YLPLTQ

-54 GPTPTPTSTPP
+54 GPSPTASSTPP
-65 KAWPERINEGNTG
+65 KSWPERINEGNTG

-85 TGTPNN
+85 RGTPNN
-91 FTDALTQANSLGG
+91 FTDALTQADSLAG

-164 SELVNDVLFERNT
+164 SELVSDVLFERNV
-177 KGMSSETFDIMFNE
+177 KGMSTETFDIMFSE
-191 RGGGGIETSI
+191 RGAGGIETSI
-201 SSVFGKE
+201 STVFGKE

-214 GVEVSVAK
+214 GVEVTVAK
-222 AGTRGVKLFSRFGKN
+222 AGTRSVKLFSKFGKN
-237 DVKKAGGLDKAFE
+237 DVKKAGGLDKAFDK
-250 RNVKTIVKDINKSIL
+250 NVQKIIKDVNSQIL
-265 DAGKAFDKQAKYA
+265 KAGRAFDKQAKYKDISSA
-278 DSIKPI
+278 EKPALVRGVI
-284 MARESFGTATLH
+284 H
-296 DKFTRELIDRVSR
+296 DKFTRELIDRVTR
-309 LAKAGSGQAANEL
+309 LSKASSGQQSSEL
-322 AYNYQVPLG
+322 AYNYQVALG

-336 MMGMVRLAGTTKNGW
+336 MMGMVRISGTTKNGW
-351 PQILATNIKVK
+351 PQIQALTKVK

-377 AQENQLAMSSDFMAK
+377 AQENELAMGSDFMAK

-408 SRIDSVGTMMT
+408 NRISSVGDMMY
-419 SDLTQNAIGGL
+419 SDLTQNAMGGL
-430 DIAVGERSTRG
+430 NIAVGEKSKRG

-519 VWSGGQYSWQD
+519 VWSSGQYSWQD

>member
-1 MANFV
+1 MANYS

-12 FQQNAFRSITIGLQP
+12 RTQNAFRSITIGLQP
-27 YLPITQ
+27 YLPLTQ
-33 KYKMGLLPATGPVP
+33 KYKLGLLPATGPVP
-47 GFGYFNM
+47 GLGYFNM
-54 GPTPTPTSTPP
+54 GPTPTATSTPP
-65 KAWPERINEGNTG
+65 KPWPERINEGNTG

-85 TGTPNN
+85 IGTPNN
-91 FTDALTQANSLGG
+91 FNDALTQANSLAG
-104 APAAAQNLGFLFSRI
+104 APVAAQNLGFLFSKI

-129 RRAAGFRQT
+129 RRSAGFRQT
-138 DVNEIEALMLGE
+138 DVNEIEALMLGA

-164 SELVNDVLFERNT
+164 SELVSDVLFERNV

-191 RGGGGIETSI
+191 RGAGGIETSI
-201 SSVFGKE
+201 STVFGKE

-214 GVEVSVAK
+214 GVEVTVAK
-222 AGTRGVKLFSRFGKN
+222 AGTRSVKLFSKFGKN
-237 DVKKAGGLDKAFE
+237 DVKKAGGLDKAFDK
-250 RNVKTIVKDINKSIL
+250 NVQKIIKDVNARIL
-265 DAGKAFDKQAKYA
+265 KAGKTFDKQAKYKDMSMA
-278 DSIKPI
+278 EKPALVRGVI
-284 MARESFGTATLH
+284 H
-296 DKFTRELIDRVSR
+296 DKFTRELIDRVTR
-309 LAKAGSGQAANEL
+309 LSKASSGQKSSEL
-322 AYNYQVPLG
+322 AYNYQVALG
-331 SLADG
+331 SLAEG
-336 MMGMVRLAGTTKNGW
+336 MMGMVRITGTTKNGW
-351 PQILATNIKVK
+351 PQIQALTKVK

-377 AQENQLAMSSDFMAK
+377 AQENELAMGADFMAK

-397 QASANL
+397 QSSANL

-408 SRIDSVGTMMT
+408 NRIDSVGTMMY
-419 SDLTQNAIGGL
+419 SDLTQNAVGGL
-430 DIAVGERSTRG
+430 DIVVGEKSTRG

-471 DFAVFYKKLLHDSG
+471 DFAMFYKKLLHDSG

-519 VWSGGQYSWQD
+519 VWSSGQYSWQD

>member
-1 MANFV
+1 
-6 LAGRQF
+6 
-12 FQQNAFRSITIGLQP
+12 
-27 YLPITQ
+27 
-33 KYKMGLLPATGPVP
+33 MGLLPATGPVP

-54 GPTPTPTSTPP
+54 GPSPTASSTPP
-65 KAWPERINEGNTG
+65 KSWPERINEGNTG

-91 FTDALTQANSLGG
+91 FTDALTQADSLAG

-138 DVNEIEALMLGE
+138 DVNEIEAMMLGA
-150 ELEKLDPKTFKGEN
+150 ELEKIDPKTFKGEN
-164 SELVNDVLFERNT
+164 SELVNDVLFEKKT

-250 RNVKTIVKDINKSIL
+250 RNVTKIVKDINKSIL
-265 DAGKAFDKQAKYA
+265 DAGKAFDKQGKYA

-309 LAKAGSGQAANEL
+309 LAKVGSGQAANEL

-377 AQENQLAMSSDFMAK
+377 AQENELAMGVDFMAK

-471 DFAVFYKKLLHDSG
+471 DFALFYKKLLHDSG

-530 DLIGQNLSI
+530 NMIGQNLSI